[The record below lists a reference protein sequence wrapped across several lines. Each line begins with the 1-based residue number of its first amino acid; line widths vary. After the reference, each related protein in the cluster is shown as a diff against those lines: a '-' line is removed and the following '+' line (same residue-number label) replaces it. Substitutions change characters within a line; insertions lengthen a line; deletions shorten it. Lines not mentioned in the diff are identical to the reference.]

1 MTDHPSALV
10 SVPDAIIAACK
21 GEQEHFEGWAK
32 SSRYDMSEHPL
43 HYIFLD
49 PKTDAARRGWNA
61 ALAYVRNNA
70 AAPAA
75 PQAAGVGE
83 REAIARIMDPKGWET
98 RDRQYDAIKRSTM
111 HDKDRPLAFANAD
124 YYTRDSLTKADA
136 ILALRAPS
144 REPEG
149 GAVRQVIIG
158 FDVEEYVDG
167 YEFRG
172 DEGSYT
178 PTENER
184 ALITD
189 AIHGV
194 LSELS
199 LATREEA
206 PADPCA
212 SHKAEG
218 ISLDPCCP
226 TCYAPA
232 EAGGEREDVAEIID
246 PAAFDDGPVHPQH
259 LSGRR
264 KLALAKADAILALRA
279 QPQAREDAQPVGG
292 DWQSIAMW
300 MGFAASVIKSG
311 EPWTDQCQRE
321 FDEAK
326 AAYARL
332 LATHPAPDALRVA
345 VEALEAARDA
355 LPVRSERSRNVE
367 VRGKIDQALAALQ
380 AEQGAK

>member
-1 MTDHPSALV
+1 MSVIAFVLMTDHPSALV

-149 GAVRQVIIG
+149 GAAWSAAIEAAAKTVERQIPAAAGGPMSHTNTARVFM
-158 FDVEEYVDG
+158 FDAVKAI
-167 YEFRG
+167 
-172 DEGSYT
+172 
-178 PTENER
+178 R
-184 ALITD
+184 A
-189 AIHGV
+189 
-194 LSELS
+194 

-206 PADPCA
+206 PA
-212 SHKAEG
+212 
-218 ISLDPCCP
+218 
-226 TCYAPA
+226 
-232 EAGGEREDVAEIID
+232 EAGKVIVKT
-246 PAAFDDGPVHPQH
+246 PCQH
-259 LSGRR
+259 CLRTTTVTPES
-264 KLALAKADAILALRA
+264 LALYRDHLRA
-279 QPQAREDAQPVGG
+279 QPQAREDAQPVSRLHPRDGG
-292 DWQSIAMW
+292 ASGAGAGKGDLAMTPYAYTPETLAELW
-300 MGFAASVIKSG
+300 EVSPATIRNLVRGGGLKAFRIGRQIRIRPEAVSEYEDK
-311 EPWTDQCQRE
+311 QCQTGGSSSIEENTPPSGRSTGRRSGTR
-321 FDEAK
+321 FAPPILQRPN
-326 AAYARL
+326 AA
-332 LATHPAPDALRVA
+332 
-345 VEALEAARDA
+345 
-355 LPVRSERSRNVE
+355 
-367 VRGKIDQALAALQ
+367 
-380 AEQGAK
+380 